1 MEDTELELGSVSPQV
16 RRAYRDSVLTLP
28 LGYRLLDLAVICI
41 TSSGGIHRGADR
53 NHDS

>member
-16 RRAYRDSVLTLP
+16 HRAYRDSVLTLP
-28 LGYRLLDLAVICI
+28 LGYDLAIICI

-53 NHDS
+53 NHNS

>member
-16 RRAYRDSVLTLP
+16 HRAYRDSVLTLP

-41 TSSGGIHRGADR
+41 TSSGGIHCGTDKD
-53 NHDS
+53 HDT